1 MSPMLFNVYVEQ
13 SIQKIKEKFNRQK
26 VGVTVGEELI
36 QTFRFAEDIASI
48 TKSEK
53 EMKMALEEMQESFEE
68 FDLKINWR
76 KTKVIM
82 ICYKAQQKHRL
93 PTQVENNHKE

>member
-26 VGVTVGEELI
+26 VGVTVRELI
-36 QTFRFAEDIASI
+36 QTFRFVEDIASI

-76 KTKVIM
+76 KTKVM
-82 ICYKAQQKHRL
+82 IC
-93 PTQVENNHKE
+93 